1 MKKII
6 GLIFSFSLTFSLNA
20 QTNLTSKDSINIFYD
35 SLFSTLKSD
44 YLHKDEVN
52 WTSIEN
58 ETRSNLKQFSDFK
71 SALSQTTILFDKI
84 KGTHCQLFYKDTSF
98 SATTKQPTE
107 NDFSE
112 QWLKKYVSNPSF
124 EVKVI
129 DKSYGYILIP
139 SLNFEDISSE
149 NIHKIAQPMYDQISD
164 VKTKK
169 KLKGWIIDLR
179 FTTGGNT
186 YPILLALYDLLG
198 DNIVFGGLDVNKKL
212 TDSVKLDNGK
222 YLNNGKI
229 ISYITPK
236 GKKNDK
242 SKVVILTGIMTAS
255 LGEITAMSFKGR
267 KNTLFIGEPTYGFTT
282 GNDKRDLPFGV
293 YMAMT
298 VSYDCDRNGK
308 FYDKII
314 PDILLSKQD
323 NFDNLLLDK
332 NIMEAIKWMNKK

>member
-1 MKKII
+1 MKKIL
-6 GLIFSFSLTFSLNA
+6 GLIFILGLTINLNA
-20 QTNLTSKDSINIFYD
+20 QNTLTSKDSINVFYN
-35 SLFSTLKSD
+35 SLFQILKSD
-44 YLHKDEVN
+44 YLHKSDVN
-52 WTSIEN
+52 WTKVELDTKN
-58 ETRSNLKQFSDFK
+58 TLNQYNDFK
-71 SALSQTTILFDKI
+71 SSLVQTTILFDKI
-84 KGTHCQLFYKDTSF
+84 KGTHCQLFYKDTVF
-98 SATTKQPTE
+98 TATTKQPTE

-112 QWLKKYVSNPSF
+112 QWIKKYVTNPSF
-124 EVKVI
+124 EAKVI
-129 DKSYGYILIP
+129 DENYGYILIP

-149 NIHKIAQPMYDQISD
+149 NIHKIAQPMYDQITD
-164 VKTKK
+164 VKTKN

-179 FTTGGNT
+179 FTTGGNI
-186 YPILLALYDLLG
+186 YPVLLALYDLLG

-222 YLNNGKI
+222 YINNEKI

-267 KNTLFIGEPTYGFTT
+267 KNTLFLWDPTYGFTT
-282 GNDKRDLPFGV
+282 GNDKRDLPFGA
-293 YMAMT
+293 YMAIT
-298 VSYDCDRNGK
+298 VTYDCDRNGR
-308 FYDKII
+308 FYDKIM

>member
-1 MKKII
+1 MKKILA
-6 GLIFSFSLTFSLNA
+6 LIFILCLTINLNA
-20 QTNLTSKDSINIFYD
+20 QNSLTLKDSINVFYD
-35 SLFSTLKSD
+35 SLFQTLKSD
-44 YLHKDEVN
+44 YLHKSDIN
-52 WTSIEN
+52 WTKVEL
-58 ETRSNLKQFSDFK
+58 ETKNSLSQYNDLKNSL
-71 SALSQTTILFDKI
+71 AQTTILFDKI
-84 KGTHCQLFYKDTSF
+84 KGNHCQLFYGDTVIT
-98 SATTKQPTE
+98 ATVKQPTE
-107 NDFSE
+107 KDFSE
-112 QWLKKYVSNPSF
+112 QWIKKYVTNPSF

-129 DKSYGYILIP
+129 DKKYGYILVP

-149 NIHKIAQPMYDQISD
+149 NIHKIAQPMYDQVAEI
-164 VKTKK
+164 KTKNK
-169 KLKGWIIDLR
+169 IKGWIIDLR
-179 FTTGGNT
+179 FTTGGNI
-186 YPILLALYDLLG
+186 YPVLLALYDLLG

-222 YLNNGKI
+222 YINNEKI

-282 GNDKRDLPFGV
+282 GNDKRDLPFGA
-293 YMAMT
+293 YMAIT
-298 VSYDCDRNGK
+298 VSYDCDRNGR

-332 NIMEAIKWMNKK
+332 NILEAIKWMNKK